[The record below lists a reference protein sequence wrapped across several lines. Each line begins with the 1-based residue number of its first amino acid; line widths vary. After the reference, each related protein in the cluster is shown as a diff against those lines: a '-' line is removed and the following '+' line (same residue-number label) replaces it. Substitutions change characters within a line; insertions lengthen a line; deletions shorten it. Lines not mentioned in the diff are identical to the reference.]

1 MNSLLKGLGGLVL
14 LLLVGCE
21 PVSRGNTASFTLPP
35 GDAKR
40 GEALFLKYQCLSCHS
55 LEGFERP
62 AEVDE
67 SGVDVAL
74 GGRVPKL
81 KTYQELVV
89 SVINPSHRIAKGY
102 EEEMVRRSGESI
114 MPSYND
120 VMTVTDLIDL
130 ITFLESKYELEPYQY
145 TEYSLYH

>member
-62 AEVDE
+62 VK
-67 SGVDVAL
+67 SMSQAL
-74 GGRVPKL
+74 MSPSEGGYL
-81 KTYQELVV
+81 
-89 SVINPSHRIAKGY
+89 N
-102 EEEMVRRSGESI
+102 
-114 MPSYND
+114 
-120 VMTVTDLIDL
+120 
-130 ITFLESKYELEPYQY
+130 
-145 TEYSLYH
+145 